1 MNSLNDTSPEADRIL
16 TKIYQEMTI
25 GEKWRRLG
33 EIYRTGR
40 ILHATG
46 FRLRKPSATAREIQ
60 NDWLAL
66 TLAESTVKALKE
78 AANGFQR

>member
-1 MNSLNDTSPEADRIL
+1 VNPLNDTSPEADRIL
-16 TKIYQEMTI
+16 TRIYQQMTI
-25 GEKWRRLG
+25 GEKWRRMG

-46 FRLRKPSATAREIQ
+46 FRLRKPLATASEIQ

-66 TLAESTVKALKE
+66 TLGESMVKTLQE
-78 AANGFQR
+78 AASGFQR

>member
-1 MNSLNDTSPEADRIL
+1 VNSLNDTSPEADRVL
-16 TKIYQEMTI
+16 TKIYQKMPI

-33 EIYRTGR
+33 ELYRTAR

-46 FRLRKPSATAREIQ
+46 FRLRRPLATSSEIH

-66 TLAESTVKALKE
+66 TLGESMVKMLKE
-78 AANGFQR
+78 GAGGSRQ